1 MIKGGACPVA
11 CAVTRLT
18 SRREL
23 GLRVV
28 RIRCAVVVGLMALHA
43 ASGSGEVIRPAG
55 TERGV
60 VALRALQG
68 NVSAIQGEPGRRMVE
83 GGATPTGGVVA
94 LLTGCREIRLHVVGV
109 RSAIEISLMT
119 LHARSRS
126 GQVICP
132 ARAEGGVVALRALLC
147 RVRTS

>member
-23 GLRVV
+23 GL
-28 RIRCAVVVGLMALHA
+28 
-43 ASGSGEVIRPAG
+43 
-55 TERGV
+55 
-60 VALRALQG
+60 
-68 NVSAIQGEPGRRMVE
+68 
-83 GGATPTGGVVA
+83 
-94 LLTGCREIRLHVVGV
+94 HVVGV
-109 RSAIEISLMT
+109 RGAIEIGLMT

-132 ARAEGGVVALRALLC
+132 AGTEGGVVALRALQC